1 MYFTKRFYSIEIVQ
15 IHCIHCL
22 ALMACPAFVR
32 SSLHVVP
39 RVEAQRTVLAGMLRV
54 VRSECSLAVPAT
66 LLLMIT
72 KQGQQDCQLTG
83 AGDTRTINSQV
94 TGNGSGEL
102 RSTTTPPLSGRFPLG
117 LIVNSKCVSF
127 ETDPTLALEK
137 I

>member
-39 RVEAQRTVLAGMLRV
+39 RVEAQRTVLAGIVRMCV
-54 VRSECSLAVPAT
+54 VTGLALVT
-66 LLLMIT
+66 LLLMTT
-72 KQGQQDCQLTG
+72 KPGTVGPMWPLMSAHRSREMAQGSVGNSVQCGHCQP
-83 AGDTRTINSQV
+83 AS
-94 TGNGSGEL
+94 
-102 RSTTTPPLSGRFPLG
+102 LSASLSN
-117 LIVNSKCVSF
+117 VNSECVSF
-127 ETDPTLALEK
+127 ETNPTPALEK